1 VQQPIDLSNPISS
14 PTALASV
21 KIYEHA
27 TIETPTLGFR
37 RINERHSLLR
47 DLACEMLYETSF
59 WEAR

>member
-27 TIETPTLGFR
+27 TLGFR